1 MRSNYLKTLKTAV
14 LAISVLLLGASVSFA
29 QQVFLTAG
37 AANAPL
43 PDGSSVPM
51 WGYTCSGAVVAPVT
65 CAALNPLAAP
75 GWSPIVITTPPG
87 SLTIN
92 LTNNLTFAS
101 GANNIPTSLVIV
113 GQLGG
118 GLGKTATKAP
128 SPQHLQQG
136 ATWPIAG
143 DNSGAVFNPPPQQD
157 RVQSFSTEVL
167 VGTPQN
173 LTWSNLRPGT
183 YLIESGTH
191 PSIQGPMGLYG
202 ILVVTTVPNG
212 TTAGQAY
219 PGVSYGAEVPL
230 LMSEIDPAQNAA
242 VQAAVVTAGFSE
254 TATHTMA
261 DGVSVAVTA
270 GGSGY
275 TAPPAVSFAG
285 GGGSGA
291 AATAVIDTTS
301 GSPTFGQVIA
311 INVTTRGTGYTSNP
325 SVILSG
331 GGGTGAAASA
341 TLVLVGGAPCGT
353 AAACYPP
360 AVNYTPLY
368 YLINGQAFNKT
379 NAIGSQFAAS
389 PTSGVTG
396 GVLVRMVNAGLRM
409 HVPSIVG
416 SVTTPAVVPAGVTA
430 AALGNGV
437 VDRNRCSCARSG
449 LTGTRKDYPPR
460 RFRARQHSILEA
472 LMFLS

>member
-14 LAISVLLLGASVSFA
+14 LAISVLLLGASVSLA
-29 QQVFLTAG
+29 QVNLTAG

-51 WGYTCSGAVVAPVT
+51 WGYTCGAVVANATAT
-65 CAALNPLAAP
+65 CRALNPNAGL
-75 GWSPIVITTPPG
+75 GWSPIVITAPPG

-92 LTNNLTFAS
+92 LTNNLTFAA

-118 GLGKTATKAP
+118 GLGNTATKVP

-157 RVQSFSTEVL
+157 RVQSFATQVAAG
-167 VGTPQN
+167 VTTA

-191 PSIQGPMGLYG
+191 PSIQGPMGFYV

-212 TTAGQAY
+212 TAGQAY

-242 VQAAVVTAGFSE
+242 VQAAVITVGFSE

-275 TAPPAVSFAG
+275 TTPPAVSFAG

-311 INVTTRGTGYTSNP
+311 INVTNRGTGYTSNP

-331 GGGTGAAASA
+331 GGGTGATASA

-379 NAIGSQFAAS
+379 NAMGSLFAAS

-416 SVTTPAVVPAGVTA
+416 SMTTPAVVPTGATA
-430 AALGNGV
+430 APVPGFSLVA
-437 VDRNRCSCARSG
+437 
-449 LTGTRKDYPPR
+449 
-460 RFRARQHSILEA
+460 E
-472 LMFLS
+472 

>member
-29 QQVFLTAG
+29 QQVSLTAG

-43 PDGSSVPM
+43 PDGSAVPM
-51 WGYTCSGAVVAPVT
+51 WGYTCSGAVVAPAT
-65 CAALNPLAAP
+65 CRALNPNAGL

-92 LTNNLTFAS
+92 LTNNLSFTPLGS
-101 GANNIPTSLVIV
+101 TTPNPIPTSLVIV

-118 GLGKTATKAP
+118 GLGVKAQRTTAP

-136 ATWPIAG
+136 TTWPIAG
-143 DNSGAVFNPPPQQD
+143 DNSGAVFNPPPQAD
-157 RVQSFSTEVL
+157 RVQSFSTEVAA
-167 VGTPQN
+167 GATTA
-173 LTWSNLRPGT
+173 LTWNNLRPGT

-202 ILVVTTVPNG
+202 ILVVTTAPSG

-242 VQAAVVTAGFSE
+242 VQAAVNTAGFSE

-261 DGVSVAVTA
+261 DGVAVAVTN

-275 TAPPAVSFAG
+275 TSAPTVSFAG

-291 AATAVIDTTS
+291 AATAAIDTTS

-311 INVTTRGTGYTSNP
+311 INVTNRGTGYTSNP

-331 GGGTGAAASA
+331 G
-341 TLVLVGGAPCGT
+341 
-353 AAACYPP
+353 
-360 AVNYTPLY
+360 
-368 YLINGQAFNKT
+368 
-379 NAIGSQFAAS
+379 
-389 PTSGVTG
+389 
-396 GVLVRMVNAGLRM
+396 
-409 HVPSIVG
+409 
-416 SVTTPAVVPAGVTA
+416 
-430 AALGNGV
+430 
-437 VDRNRCSCARSG
+437 
-449 LTGTRKDYPPR
+449 
-460 RFRARQHSILEA
+460 
-472 LMFLS
+472 